1 MPGLPSRGPGGH
13 RRTIAAD
20 DAAASGG
27 TIIAHISIAA
37 RRPLLA
43 AIGVLCLAG
52 TLVLGLFAPSTSAQA
67 IPLQIIVN
75 GEPLRLAGD
84 AILQNGVV
92 MASYQGLFGPMG
104 IRARWNA
111 HDRSLTLVS
120 PAGDEMELRPDDPY
134 ATVNGEGRLIPVPL
148 VTVLGRILIPVQW
161 VFDTLGD
168 VTVYDPAAHTLVVS
182 AQITGIAWHGA
193 DTGLEVEIE
202 GTAPLHAQASVLHG
216 PERLVVD
223 IPGAVPKLSEQV
235 IDVHEGTLS
244 DVRINGGLTGTRIVF
259 DLTAP
264 VHYRLVTPAPARRVV
279 IALSTEPVPV
289 GGPPGRPSAY
299 VPSALKITDIQYQH
313 MDGGGRVVI
322 VATQP
327 LQVTEHILRQ
337 PDRIVLDV
345 SDAVFIPVKKS
356 VDVNDG
362 LVIQVRGAQFHSNP
376 NIARI
381 VIELARP
388 APYTV
393 HAGAETSLVVVD
405 VGAAAAGIPGSLP
418 PGGPGR
424 HGPVVVALDPGH
436 GGTDPGA
443 TGPTGALEK
452 DVVLAIAQDLRALLT
467 QRHIDVV
474 MVRDADVFVPLEDR
488 AQIASRGGATL
499 FISIHANAAVDSAAN
514 GTQTFY
520 GTPQS
525 ASLAVAALD
534 ELSRTVGLAA
544 RGATQAQFKVLM
556 DTLSIPAILVE
567 TAFITNPRE
576 EQMLRDPTRQELF
589 AQGIA
594 QAIERYMAALQASQQ

>member
-52 TLVLGLFAPSTSAQA
+52 TLVLGLFASRTSAQV

-75 GEPLRLAGD
+75 GEPLRLDGD

-525 ASLAVAALD
+525 ASLAVAVLD

>member
-52 TLVLGLFAPSTSAQA
+52 TLVLGLFASRTSAQV

-75 GEPLRLAGD
+75 GEPLRLDGD

-223 IPGAVPKLSEQV
+223 IPGAVPKLSEQI

-244 DVRINGGLTGTRIVF
+244 DVRINAGLTGTRIVF

-525 ASLAVAALD
+525 ASLAVAVLD

-556 DTLSIPAILVE
+556 DTPSIPAILVE